1 MTFELREQDLHGLRP
16 ETVYIQYV
24 DRLQPFSARLSE
36 YMLAHQHFSFCFVL
50 SRSLKE
56 SSAFR

>member
-1 MTFELREQDLHGLRP
+1 MSRQKQDLHGLRL
-16 ETVYIQYV
+16 ETVNIQYV
-24 DRLQPFSARLSE
+24 DLLQPFSALLTKFVLLMSPTFFI
-36 YMLAHQHFSFCFVL
+36 LFVL